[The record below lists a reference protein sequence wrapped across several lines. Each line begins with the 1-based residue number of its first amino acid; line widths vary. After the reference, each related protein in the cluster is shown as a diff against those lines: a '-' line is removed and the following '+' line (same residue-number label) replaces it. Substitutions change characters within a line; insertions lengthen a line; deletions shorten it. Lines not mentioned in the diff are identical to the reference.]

1 MVCDISLILSFL
13 QELLE
18 KGRFP
23 STLKVHV
30 AAIAASHAPIDDQP
44 VSRNNLDVRVLK
56 GSRRLNPHR
65 LVTVP
70 TWDMPTVLRALKS
83 PSFEPLQSVDLHPL
97 TLKTALLLALASVK
111 CMGDLQALSI
121 SCSYLEFG
129 SNNSKIVL
137 KPRHGN
143 IPKVLSTSFRAQ
155 VITLSALPPFGARP
169 GVESTLP
176 CQGVENLYSAFR
188 PF

>member
-18 KGRFP
+18 KGHSP
-23 STLKVHV
+23 STLKVLV
-30 AAIAASHAPIDDQP
+30 AALAASHAPICGQS

-56 GSRRLNPHR
+56 GSRRLSPPR

-70 TWDMPTVLRALKS
+70 TWDLPTVLRALKI
-83 PSFEPLQSVDLHPL
+83 PSFEPQQSVGLHPL
-97 TLKTALLLALASVK
+97 TLKTAMLLALAYVK
-111 CMGDLQALSI
+111 RMGDLQALSI
-121 SCSYLEFG
+121 SRSYLEFG
-129 SNNSKIVL
+129 PNNSKIVL

-143 IPKVLSTSFRAQ
+143 IPKVFSTSFRAQ
-155 VITLSALPPFGARP
+155 VITLSALPPFRARP
-169 GVESTLP
+169 GVEYTLP

-188 PF
+188 PV